1 MVRIIFSVII
11 MLFFLQADGTE
22 IICRYCNLSL
32 PFHGCLLDGG
42 TCRVDPGQ
50 YCKVEYHE
58 QAFRFLS
65 SSLIPISCLPRTI
78 FLHSERRNIRD
89 QMFLIYSTISFYPI
103 AYKTLS
109 LLGWPYFS

>member
-58 QAFRFLS
+58 QGLS
-65 SSLIPISCLPRTI
+65 VWCLKTTTPTA
-78 FLHSERRNIRD
+78 LD
-89 QMFLIYSTISFYPI
+89 IYCLETN
-103 AYKTLS
+103 
-109 LLGWPYFS
+109 LLQKS

>member
-58 QAFRFLS
+58 QGGVEWFSVKGCTTPKEICHSKR
-65 SSLIPISCLPRTI
+65 IISNTI
-78 FLHSERRNIRD
+78 HLTQCCYQDMCNI
-89 QMFLIYSTISFYPI
+89 
-103 AYKTLS
+103 
-109 LLGWPYFS
+109 